1 MSENGYFNKFPITNY
16 SNNYVVD
23 ITKRATML
31 ETVSSNPYIF
41 YPYELSTYER
51 PDQFSHRYFGDA
63 YKSWILY
70 LTNKIVDPYYEWY
83 LTQDQFRD
91 FLQKKYGTSQN
102 AVQKIKYYRND
113 WYNAKDITVIRYD
126 SLTPVLQKY
135 WKPIYLNDVV
145 TSYTRKQNDWEIN
158 TNKIASYGVAN
169 TAFVKDEIC
178 DVYFNAN
185 QVGRGQITFTGNNE
199 IYLQHVS
206 GYYLSNS
213 SVSITGS
220 SYIYGKESGVNT
232 SISSTSLISSNL
244 LPEEEIYWSAITYYD
259 YEHEKNEYNKSIRIL
274 DKRLSDTVVNN
285 LTDVMKE

>member
-1 MSENGYFNKFPITNY
+1 MSENGYFTKFPITNY

-70 LTNKIVDPYYEWY
+70 LSNKIVDPYYEWY
-83 LTQDQFRD
+83 LTQNQFYE
-91 FLQKKYGTSQN
+91 FLEKKYGSPQH

-113 WYNAKDITVIRYD
+113 WYNSKDITVEKFN
-126 SLTPVLQKY
+126 SLPASLQRY
-135 WKPIYLNDVV
+135 WKPVYVNDRV
-145 TSYTRKQNDWEIN
+145 TSYTRKQNDWLVN
-158 TNKIASYGVAN
+158 TNKIVSYTTSN
-169 TAFVKDEIC
+169 TSFIKDEIC
-178 DVYFNAN
+178 NIHFNN
-185 QVGRGQITFTGNNE
+185 DQVGKGQVVFTSNTE

-213 SVSITGS
+213 SVTITGS
-220 SYIYGKESGVNT
+220 SYIYGQESGVNT
-232 SISSTSLISSNL
+232 SLSNTTLKHSNL
-244 LPEEEIYWSAITYYD
+244 QTEEEIYWAAITYYD

-274 DKRLSDTVVNN
+274 DKRLSDTIVTN
-285 LTDVMKE
+285 LTDIMKE